1 MGMKL
6 VIENISVNRC
16 HLKSF
21 LSLNRPV
28 ETVETPSMKKL
39 QILVGCGCRGSKV

>member
-39 QILVGCGCRGSKV
+39 SDFGGLWLPWL